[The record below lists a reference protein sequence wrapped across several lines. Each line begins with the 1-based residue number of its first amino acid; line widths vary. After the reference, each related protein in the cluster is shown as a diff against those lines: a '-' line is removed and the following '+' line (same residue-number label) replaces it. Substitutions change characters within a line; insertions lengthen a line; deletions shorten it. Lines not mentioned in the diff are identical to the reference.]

1 MTNFSLADVH
11 PRHAQLVRRFI
22 DLALAQGWAVG
33 QRVTELELAEQLQ
46 VSRTPVR
53 VMLGLLRDMG
63 VLEALPNRGQ
73 VLALAEEELRAL
85 VLPDA
90 PAADATLHAALIR
103 DRLDGKLEE
112 EPSQADIARRYK
124 VSAATVQRLFQ
135 RLEQEGLVQRTGWR
149 WSFLPFLSTAESQ
162 RASYQIRGILEPSA
176 LLLPE
181 FRADEN
187 ALRHMLADHQ
197 HLLET
202 LSEKVQTPTWI
213 FNLDA
218 RFHETIAGFAQNPFI
233 LNVIRQQN
241 ALRRLL
247 EIRSYGDQARV
258 KAWVREHVEI
268 ADYLMIDNR
277 EKASRLLAT
286 HLGKAD
292 KFLGGLSMQ
301 GLDSDGIIADGS
313 GRAVIR

>member
-1 MTNFSLADVH
+1 MTNFSLSDVH
-11 PRHAQLVRRFI
+11 PRHVQLVQRFI
-22 DLALAQGWAVG
+22 DLALAQAWPVG
-33 QRVTELELAEQLQ
+33 QRVTEIELAEQLQ

-53 VMLGLLRDMG
+53 VMLGLLRDLG
-63 VLEALPNRGQ
+63 VITALPNRGQ
-73 VLALAEEELRAL
+73 ALALSEEALRAV
-85 VLPDA
+85 VLPEA
-90 PAADATLHAALIR
+90 PAADTALHAALIR

-112 EPSQADIARRYK
+112 EPSQADIARRYH

-181 FRADEN
+181 FRADES
-187 ALRHMLADHQ
+187 ALRQILADHQ

-202 LSEKVQTPTWI
+202 LPEKVQTPSWI

-218 RFHETIAGFAQNPFI
+218 RFHETIAGFGQNPFI

-247 EIRSYGDQARV
+247 EIRSYGDQTRV
-258 KAWVREHVEI
+258 KAWVKEHI
-268 ADYLMIDNR
+268 AITEALMVGQN
-277 EKASRLLAT
+277 EAASRLLAS

-292 KFLGGLSMQ
+292 RFLGRLSAQ
-301 GLDSDGIIADGS
+301 APKDE
-313 GRAVIR
+313 

>member
-1 MTNFSLADVH
+1 MTNFSLAEIH

-22 DLALAQGWAVG
+22 DLALAQAWPVG

-53 VMLGLLRDMG
+53 VMLSLLRDLG
-63 VLEALPNRGQ
+63 VLTALPNRGQ
-73 VLALAEEELRAL
+73 VLALTEEELRAL
-85 VLPDA
+85 VLPEA
-90 PAADATLHAALIR
+90 SPADAALHAALIR

-112 EPSQADIARRYK
+112 EPSQADVARRYK

-162 RASYQIRGILEPSA
+162 RASYQIRGILEPSS
-176 LLLPE
+176 LLLPDFE
-181 FRADEN
+181 LDES
-187 ALRHMLADHQ
+187 ALRQILADHH
-197 HLLET
+197 HLLDT

-218 RFHETIAGFAQNPFI
+218 RFHETIVGFGQNPFI

-247 EIRSYGDQARV
+247 EIRSYGDQTRV
-258 KAWVREHVEI
+258 KAWVKEHVAI
-268 ADYLMIDNR
+268 ITALMAGDR
-277 EKASRLLAT
+277 VKASRLLAA

-292 KFLGGLSMQ
+292 KFLGRLSAQ
-301 GLDSDGIIADGS
+301 LPKEGES
-313 GRAVIR
+313 